1 LSLRID
7 LAWLL
12 MVAEH
17 NTPGDPQVTDWGALV
32 AAVGRH
38 EAEIFGLPVYPDD
51 HTRAAALLQLL
62 LHIPALERSNAL
74 FATAV
79 AYAYLVAGGLQVTT
93 TPEQVR
99 DLARLVKDGTVSV
112 HRIADELRAW
122 TVTG

>member
-1 LSLRID
+1 LTLRID

-32 AAVGRH
+32 AAVSRH
-38 EAEIFGLPVYPDD
+38 EAEIFGRPVYADAPA
-51 HTRAAALLQLL
+51 RAAALLQQLM
-62 LHIPALERSNAL
+62 HVPALERSNAL

-79 AYAYLVAGGLQVTT
+79 AYAYLVAGGLKVTT

-99 DLARLVKDGTVSV
+99 DLARMVKNGHAGVD
-112 HRIADELRAW
+112 RIAEELRAW
-122 TVTG
+122 TR

>member
-1 LSLRID
+1 MTLRID

-32 AAVGRH
+32 AAVARH
-38 EAEIFGLPVYPDD
+38 RAEIFGRPVYADEYA
-51 HTRAAALLQLL
+51 RAASLLQLL
-62 LHIPALERSNAL
+62 LHVPALERSNAL

-79 AYAYLVAGGLQVTT
+79 AYAYLVACGLQVAP

-99 DLARLVKDGTVSV
+99 DLARLVKQDCADLN
-112 HRIADELRAW
+112 RITAELRAW
-122 TVTG
+122 AR

>member
-1 LSLRID
+1 MSLRID

-17 NTPGDPQVTDWGALV
+17 NTPGDPHVTDWGALV
-32 AAVGRH
+32 AAVARH
-38 EAEIFGLPVYPDD
+38 DAEIFGLPVYPDD

-62 LHIPALERSNAL
+62 LHVPALERSNAL
-74 FATAV
+74 FAAAV
-79 AYAYLVAGGLQVTT
+79 AYAYLVAGGLHITT

-99 DLARLVKDGTVSV
+99 DLARLVKDGSVSV

-122 TVTG
+122 TAAV

>member
-1 LSLRID
+1 MSLSID

-38 EAEIFGLPVYPDD
+38 DAEIFGVPVYPDD
-51 HTRAAALLQLL
+51 HSRAACLLQLL
-62 LHIPALERSNAL
+62 LRVPALERSNAV
-74 FATAV
+74 FASAV
-79 AYAYLVAGGLQVTT
+79 AYAYLVAGGQRVAT

-99 DLARLVKDGTVSV
+99 DLARLVKDGSV
-112 HRIADELRAW
+112 GVDRIAEELRTW